1 MKILLSFQSCFQT
14 SVCRKVNKFGGPVV
28 AESTLLVGIGLTDLP
43 TPPAPQVPESLNL
56 IVPIYHFQINSAG
69 ALVKEVSNYNFTGY
83 EHMISKIKNKDATKP
98 LKRFDTMRCAF

>member
-14 SVCRKVNKFGGPVV
+14 SVCRKVNKFGG
-28 AESTLLVGIGLTDLP
+28 ASSGGIYPPGWNRVNDLP
-43 TPPAPQVPESLNL
+43 NPPAPQVPESLNL

>member
-1 MKILLSFQSCFQT
+1 MLYLISVKILLSFNSSFQT
-14 SVCRKVNKFGGPVV
+14 YV
-28 AESTLLVGIGLTDLP
+28 
-43 TPPAPQVPESLNL
+43 
-56 IVPIYHFQINSAG
+56 IVPINHFQINSAG